1 MRDSVARKPPISIFY
16 LPWTEISACNY
27 LHSLCSLWEGSCENH
42 QVGGCQGD
50 RSCSLTR
57 SFQENQQRPCGRNR
71 PTDHLPEKKGRRSSA
86 YLENEAVPKGSSCF
100 PRKTHFFTICLL
112 PAPQSHLPS
121 SSSPHRNLH
130 SDQAPRTLCI
140 WCSASWKGSFHSPA
154 PSEFLLI
161 LQSFV

>member
-1 MRDSVARKPPISIFY
+1 MKTTR
-16 LPWTEISACNY
+16 
-27 LHSLCSLWEGSCENH
+27 WEGVKGIAAALSPGLSRKTSRDHVVET
-42 QVGGCQGD
+42 G
-50 RSCSLTR
+50 
-57 SFQENQQRPCGRNR
+57 

-86 YLENEAVPKGSSCF
+86 YLENEAIPKGSSCF

-130 SDQAPRTLCI
+130 SDQTPRTLCI